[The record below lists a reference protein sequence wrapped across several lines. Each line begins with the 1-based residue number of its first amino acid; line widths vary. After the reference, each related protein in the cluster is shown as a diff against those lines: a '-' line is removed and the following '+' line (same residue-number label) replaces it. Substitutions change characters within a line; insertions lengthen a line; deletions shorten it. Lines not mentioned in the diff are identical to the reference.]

1 MVTCPVAVRKHS
13 AGVTGRGF
21 AISSAGRDVMGV
33 AVELA
38 LPFPKSR
45 GDIARVQSERKR
57 HAFELAKRAA
67 WYRGKLDHVDPHRLD
82 DKEVWESIPILDK
95 ESLRKFSHAEFLD
108 NLCIAPPNKITEYW
122 RSGGSTGQ
130 PVFYPRT
137 ADDLRYGELSW
148 ARSFPCIGIAPGEL
162 CHISFPLGIHPAGQV
177 WARSARLAE
186 VGMIWVGAGN
196 AYPSIAQLELIQ
208 NLKPAVF
215 IGMSSFALH
224 LANLAETKGIDLAAS
239 SVRKLVCSAETL
251 SAAKREKLARMWG
264 AEVFDVFGMSEA
276 GLMGA
281 ETAAHD
287 GIHIW
292 TDMYFIEV
300 VDTDTGR
307 SVREGEIGTLC
318 VTPLWTNHATPFLRW
333 NSGDLVS
340 YVERSAGAGPFAEMF
355 PMIRHA
361 NRTTG
366 FFKVRGVNVNHAD
379 FEDFMFRNPDILDF
393 QAVLETEPST
403 GREGVRVL
411 IEVKGTANSAVVCAH
426 VGGGIK
432 ATFEITP
439 AVEALARGTLAA
451 EFERSLKAPRF
462 IDRRQ

>member
-1 MVTCPVAVRKHS
+1 
-13 AGVTGRGF
+13 
-21 AISSAGRDVMGV
+21 
-33 AVELA
+33 VEFA

-45 GDIARVQSERKR
+45 EDIARIQSERKR
-57 HAFELAKRAA
+57 NAFELAKNAP
-67 WYRGKLDHVDPHRLD
+67 WYRGKLDHIDPRRLD
-82 DKEVWESIPILDK
+82 DKEMWERIPILDK
-95 ESLRKFSHAEFLD
+95 DVLRKFSHAEFLQA
-108 NLCIAPPNKITEYW
+108 LCIAPQNKIAEYW

-137 ADDLRYGELSW
+137 KDDLRYGELSW
-148 ARSFPCIGIAPGEL
+148 ARSFPCIGIEPGEL

-177 WARSARLAE
+177 WARSSRLVD
-186 VGMIWVGAGN
+186 VGMVWVGAGN

-208 NLKPAVF
+208 NLQPGVF

-224 LANLAETKGIDLAAS
+224 LANLAEAKGIDLAAS

-251 SAAKREKLARMWG
+251 SAAKRGKLSRMWG

-300 VDTDTGR
+300 VDAETGR
-307 SVREGEIGTLC
+307 SLPEGEVGALC

-340 YVERSAGAGPFAEMF
+340 YVSRSSGTGPFAELF

-379 FEDFMFRNPDILDF
+379 FEDFMFRNPDVLDF
-393 QAVLETEPST
+393 QAILETEPST

-411 IEVKGTANSAVVCAH
+411 VEVKSAVDPETVCSR
-426 VGGGIK
+426 VSGTIK
-432 ATFEITP
+432 ETFEITP
-439 AVEALARGTLAA
+439 LVEALQRGTLAT

-462 IDRRQ
+462 VDRRQ

>member
-1 MVTCPVAVRKHS
+1 MTFP
-13 AGVTGRGF
+13 
-21 AISSAGRDVMGV
+21 
-33 AVELA
+33 

-45 GDIARVQSERKR
+45 AEIERIQSVRKR
-57 HAFELAKRAA
+57 EAFRLAKNAP
-67 WYRGKLDHVDPHRLD
+67 WYRGKLDHIDIDKLD
-82 DKEVWESIPILDK
+82 QKEVWEQIPILDK
-95 ESLRKFSHAEFLD
+95 DTLRKYSHAEFLEHF
-108 NLCIAPPNKITEYW
+108 CVIPQEKIAEYW

-137 ADDLRYGELSW
+137 QDDVRYAELSW
-148 ARSFPCIGIAPGEL
+148 GRSFPCIGIGPKDL
-162 CHISFPLGIHPAGQV
+162 CHIAFPLGVHPAGQV
-177 WARSARLAE
+177 WARSAQMFG

-196 AYPSIAQLELIQ
+196 AYPSAGQLELIQ
-208 NLKPAVF
+208 TLRPTVL

-224 LANLAETKGIDLAAS
+224 LANLAEAKGIDLTTS

-251 SAAKREKLARMWG
+251 SAAKREKLGRMWG

-281 ETAAHD
+281 ENSVHD

-292 TDMYFIEV
+292 TDMFFIEV
-300 VDTDTGR
+300 VDADTGR
-307 SVREGEIGTLC
+307 SLPEGEIGTLC

-340 YVERSAGAGPFAEMF
+340 YASHSTGTGPFADLF

-366 FFKVRGVNVNHAD
+366 FFKVRGVNVNHAE
-379 FEDFMFRNPDILDF
+379 FEDFMFRNPDVLDF
-393 QAVLETEPST
+393 QAVLETDEAT
-403 GREGVRVL
+403 GREGLTVL
-411 IEVKGTANSAVVCAH
+411 IELKGAANEQAVCSVVTGNVKQ
-426 VGGGIK
+426 
-432 ATFEITP
+432 TFEVTP
-439 AVEALARGTLAA
+439 SVQVLKRGTLAA

-462 IDRRQ
+462 VDRRR